1 MGGGVNWQSK
11 YGQDLHTFTQGSFAV
26 VNLMTR
32 YDVTQ
37 DLSVKLNLNNVFD
50 KKYYGYADS
59 WVVYGE
65 PRNVMTSMEYRF

>member
-11 YGQDLHTFTQGSFAV
+11 YGQDLSTFTQGSYAL

-32 YDVTQ
+32 YDVTA
-37 DLSVKLNLNNVFD
+37 DLSVKLNLNNALD
-50 KKYYGYADS
+50 KKYYGYADA

-65 PRNVMTSMEYRF
+65 PRNLMTSVEYRF